1 MAKRKD
7 LDIKVPPQN
16 VDAEQSVLGS
26 LLIDPNAMVKV
37 LDILAPED
45 FYNPVHGK
53 VYATILALYEK
64 RQPVD
69 VMSVTTALKE
79 KDELKSVGGSAY
91 LADLTNRVTT
101 ASHVEHYA
109 QLVKD
114 KKTLRELIKTSAE
127 VTEEAFSNAEDVEA
141 LLDGIEQ
148 KILNISQK
156 STKHSFTH
164 IKDELKGAYE
174 RMEHL
179 NAGGGAL
186 RGVPTGF
193 PKLDTILSGLQKS
206 DLIILG
212 ARPSIGKTTFAL
224 DIARN
229 VALRFKQPVG
239 LFSIEMAREQVVDR
253 IIAAEA
259 GVSLWKLRTGRVN
272 EDVDFQMIQGALD
285 RLTGAELFIDDTPS
299 QNILQMRSMA
309 RRLQIEHGL
318 GLIVVDY
325 LQLITPRSTKSD
337 NVVQQ
342 VTEISR
348 GLKTLARE
356 LHVPVLA
363 LSQLSREVDKLERT
377 PKLSDLRE
385 SGSIEQDADVVMF
398 LSREKKDPSQM
409 DMGGGEPPSV
419 VHLHVA
425 KHRNGPLGNVD
436 FQFDQDLVTFRSI
449 DTRHEPTGFD
459 Q

>member
-1 MAKRKD
+1 MPNKKQSEMK
-7 LDIKVPPQN
+7 IPPQN

-26 LLIDPNAMVKV
+26 LLIDPNAMIKV
-37 LDILAPED
+37 ADVLVPSD

-53 VYATILALYEK
+53 IYETILALHEK

-69 VMSVTTALKE
+69 VMSVTNALKE
-79 KDELKSVGGSAY
+79 KDELKGVGGSAY

-101 ASHVEHYA
+101 ASHVDHYA

-259 GVSLWKLRTGRVN
+259 GGSVGNLRRGRVK
-272 EDVDFQMIQGALD
+272 EEVASQMTRGALD

-348 GLKTLARE
+348 GLKTLAPV
-356 LHVPVLA
+356 LQPPVLA

-377 PKLSDLRE
+377 
-385 SGSIEQDADVVMF
+385 
-398 LSREKKDPSQM
+398 
-409 DMGGGEPPSV
+409 
-419 VHLHVA
+419 
-425 KHRNGPLGNVD
+425 
-436 FQFDQDLVTFRSI
+436 
-449 DTRHEPTGFD
+449 
-459 Q
+459 

>member
-363 LSQLSREVDKLERT
+363 LSQLSREGDKLERT